1 MGEFPQGAAGQ
12 ASPDH
17 QRQQLD
23 PNTSMKTEYMS
34 FPPPLQRSPL
44 NAATEREY
52 VHHLCVKLL
61 FISVRP
67 NSVNLSYFTV
77 IRFRPT
83 SWLKTSYINKAEQPQ
98 ESPSSSPAFTPQRS
112 QPQQFDRGSQES
124 LSSMPD
130 PADPTTVTKTYKTGR
145 KASAQANLASRSK
158 TPSKSR
164 RRRNKGQNR
173 SSEGS
178 GVKSLSV
185 AAGKTNLMLD
195 FDVSLFL

>member
-1 MGEFPQGAAGQ
+1 M
-12 ASPDH
+12 
-17 QRQQLD
+17 
-23 PNTSMKTEYMS
+23 
-34 FPPPLQRSPL
+34 PLQRES
-44 NAATEREY
+44 TFII
-52 VHHLCVKLL
+52 CVCEI
-61 FISVRP
+61 FIYICSSQL
-67 NSVNLSYFTV
+67 SVNVSYFPV
-77 IRFRPT
+77 ICFRPT
-83 SWLKTSYINKAEQPQ
+83 SWLKTSYINKSEQPQ
-98 ESPSSSPAFTPQRS
+98 ESPSSSPAFTPQHS

-178 GVKSLSV
+178 GVKSLLV
-185 AAGKTNLMLD
+185 TAEKQILCLILT
-195 FDVSLFL
+195 FLCFYRPRE